1 MDLHE
6 LSHFF
11 RPPTWATGH
20 IGLEDAIFLD
30 RMVVKYKPEIV
41 IEVGVA
47 SGCSSALL
55 LRSLSDVGQGGR
67 LYSFD
72 LAENCY
78 FDVTKAVGAAVEELV
93 PELMPE
99 WELNTGCIAS
109 DAASQLRGRDVG
121 FSFIDAYHR
130 HPWPTFD
137 VWALLPVLASG
148 SWVALHDIA
157 LARVTE
163 CKDYGPEILFAKWPG
178 EKISSE
184 GSGNIGAIRL
194 PESKEKARQWLVDI
208 LKENWETGV
217 DPMMLDRLEIPNE
230 VRPTQ
235 SFLERMPNG
244 LDRLIADLR
253 MSGRELVIW
262 GAGAFGRKCLDLLI
276 ENGIRPD
283 AFVDRDKSK
292 QNLCLSGLPV
302 LSVESFF
309 ESEPKPFVLI
319 ASMYYSEISD
329 ELCVR
334 GLSESSDYYRF
345 VVESYF
351 GDIEE
356 SKESTRLLGM
366 TTIEEQNYLFDYAS
380 SQFSN
385 KGVIVDLGSWLGS
398 TTIPLARGLEVA
410 DIPLGR
416 CIQSYDTFL
425 WGDWM
430 NPFSGELSSQ
440 FQPGDS
446 FLIEFQRRIG
456 RLAARVQVRPCDL
469 TQQTWEGEPIEFLL
483 IDAMKSWELCAAIN
497 QGFLTAVLPEIGLF
511 MHQDFKFWG
520 CPWIHLCMYRMR
532 DHWEL
537 EQDLPNSAGT
547 VFRLLSVPRL
557 EQLVEHARPE
567 SYSRE
572 EIETTYS
579 YWFSILSG
587 PLVEQLR
594 YARLLALTEI
604 GELDTVYHEIE
615 VLVDE
620 QDIFPKQFVES
631 LSNQLPALK
640 AIFAK
645 QEPWDESLRRSV
657 VGGRAVFVWG
667 GGSGGAGFLRRHE
680 DVRKLAQGVV
690 DSDLTKSGSYVEGIL
705 VSAPSEVLAHDKER
719 PFIIIATSFVKEVV
733 GLLNS
738 KGWVKGTDYCVAE
751 LT

>member
-1 MDLHE
+1 
-6 LSHFF
+6 
-11 RPPTWATGH
+11 
-20 IGLEDAIFLD
+20 
-30 RMVVKYKPEIV
+30 
-41 IEVGVA
+41 
-47 SGCSSALL
+47 
-55 LRSLSDVGQGGR
+55 
-67 LYSFD
+67 
-72 LAENCY
+72 
-78 FDVTKAVGAAVEELV
+78 
-93 PELMPE
+93 
-99 WELNTGCIAS
+99 
-109 DAASQLRGRDVG
+109 
-121 FSFIDAYHR
+121 
-130 HPWPTFD
+130 
-137 VWALLPVLASG
+137 
-148 SWVALHDIA
+148 
-157 LARVTE
+157 
-163 CKDYGPEILFAKWPG
+163 
-178 EKISSE
+178 
-184 GSGNIGAIRL
+184 
-194 PESKEKARQWLVDI
+194 
-208 LKENWETGV
+208 
-217 DPMMLDRLEIPNE
+217 
-230 VRPTQ
+230 
-235 SFLERMPNG
+235 
-244 LDRLIADLR
+244 
-253 MSGRELVIW
+253 
-262 GAGAFGRKCLDLLI
+262 
-276 ENGIRPD
+276 
-283 AFVDRDKSK
+283 
-292 QNLCLSGLPV
+292 
-302 LSVESFF
+302 
-309 ESEPKPFVLI
+309 
-319 ASMYYSEISD
+319 MYYSEISD